1 MLGAAFA
8 LLAVSLAGSATIE
21 GGRLVR
27 MGRSAQRLEA
37 ADGIPHSHEQDEPD
51 PAPSG
56 LVVAQAVR
64 AAVIQPAAL
73 SAVHA
78 APPGRTWSGR
88 TTARLLAPQ
97 VVWPIHAP
105 VLAGA
110 PPGAATW
117 LTFADVL
124 PRSTRSIRP
133 ALGRAPPAA

>member
-8 LLAVSLAGSATIE
+8 LLTVSLAGSGALE
-21 GGRLVR
+21 GSRLVR

-56 LVVAQAVR
+56 LVVAQA
-64 AAVIQPAAL
+64 IQSTVTDNAAL
-73 SAVHA
+73 RFLHA
-78 APPGRTWSGR
+78 APPDRTSSGR
-88 TTARLLAPQ
+88 APLRLFTSQAVQPG
-97 VVWPIHAP
+97 HAP
-105 VLAGA
+105 ALAGA
-110 PPGAATW
+110 PPGVAAW
-117 LTFADVL
+117 LTLQDVF